1 VRALLCDAFAP
12 IAALRVGDAAEPEAG
27 PGQVLIEVACA
38 GASFAD
44 GLVVQGKHAAR
55 PPFPFVPGIEA
66 AGRVAAVGAGVGHV
80 RPGDRVMAFARRGAF
95 AERLA
100 ADAADVFSLPD
111 GVSYALGAATL
122 VNYGTAYQGLVD
134 RGRLAEGE
142 TLLVLAAAGSIGLAA
157 VELGRLLGARVI
169 AAASTDAKRAL
180 ALRNGADVAIDYTQ
194 GDFRETLRGVAPD
207 GVDLVFDPVGGAAAE
222 VVGRALRR
230 GGRHLLIGFASGR
243 FPHLPVNL
251 YLLKQADILGILW
264 GGNHPVEARRHSI
277 ARITQW
283 LADGSLRPAI
293 GGRWPLERGAEALL
307 AVANRQ
313 VAGKALIEIADL

>member
-1 VRALLCDAFAP
+1 MRALICDAFAP
-12 IAALRVGDAAEPEAG
+12 IEALRVGEVAEPEAG
-27 PGQVLIEVACA
+27 PDEVLIHVACA

-66 AGRVAAVGAGVGHV
+66 AGRVAAIGAGVDHV
-80 RPGDRVMAFARRGAF
+80 RPGDRVMAFAKRGAF
-95 AERLA
+95 AERMVTEA
-100 ADAADVFSLPD
+100 ASVFALPD
-111 GVSYALGAATL
+111 GVPYALGAATL
-122 VNYGTAYQGLVD
+122 VNYGTAYQALVD
-134 RGRLAEGE
+134 RARIAKGE

-157 VELGRLLGARVI
+157 VELGKQLGARVI
-169 AAASTDAKRAL
+169 AAASTEEKRAL
-180 ALRNGADVAIDYTQ
+180 ALRGGADMAIDYTQ
-194 GDFRETLRGVAPD
+194 GDFRETLRQVAPD
-207 GVDLVFDPVGGAAAE
+207 GIDIVFDPVGGEAAE

-251 YLLKQADILGILW
+251 YLLKQAEILGVLW
-264 GGNHPVEARRHSI
+264 GGNHPIAAQRRNV

-293 GGRWPLERGAEALL
+293 GGRWPLERGADALL

-313 VAGKALIEIADL
+313 VAGKALIEIGEA